1 MNSEKLINEINQL
14 ISILRS
20 QVELS
25 GSLNLLSI
33 NVHCENFYRDLL
45 NELYDLK
52 LVNTNFSDQN
62 SASIDLLDI
71 QSKIAYQVTSDPSL
85 EKTRNTVKKF
95 VEHEINLK
103 VDNLIILNITQKQ
116 NHRDPF
122 IEYGVYQFDTK
133 NNIIDHRDIIK
144 KINNLDIEKLQS
156 IHKIVNQYINP
167 NWLLPAS
174 NNPSQ
179 KLSSIHKI
187 IEGISDIEHS
197 VEVKDLDVL
206 PYTIER
212 KIDHNNLLFYKKYL
226 SKFQSFAWIIQS
238 QIELLEQNGQPT
250 ISNKLYKYVDD
261 KFMSFFLAQLTP
273 DYLVHHICEDIKK
286 DLEKNKVLS
295 ITLDDI
301 AYVPYVVFYVF
312 SKCKIF
318 DKPPC

>member
-1 MNSEKLINEINQL
+1 MNSQKLIDEVTQL
-14 ISILRS
+14 ISVLRS
-20 QVELS
+20 QVELC

-33 NVHCENFYRDLL
+33 NVHCENFYRELL
-45 NELYDLK
+45 NELYDLN
-52 LVNTNFSDQN
+52 LVNSNFSDQN
-62 SASIDLLDI
+62 SASIDLIDI
-71 QSKIAYQVTSDPSL
+71 QSKVAYQVTSDPTL
-85 EKTRNTVKKF
+85 EKVKHTVSKF
-95 VEHEINLK
+95 VEHKIYLQ
-103 VDNLIILNITQKQ
+103 VDELIIINIFQKK
-116 NHRDPF
+116 NHREQF
-122 IEYGVYQFDTK
+122 IESGDFTFDAK
-133 NNIIDHRDIIK
+133 NNVIDHRNILK
-144 KINNLDIEKLQS
+144 KINDLGIDKLQL

-187 IEGISDIEHS
+187 LEGISDIEHGI
-197 VEVKDLDVL
+197 ELKELDIL
-206 PYTIER
+206 PYTIEQ
-212 KIDHNNLLFYKKYL
+212 KIDYNSLLFYQKYL

-261 KFMSFFLAQLTP
+261 KFMNLVLKQLTP
-273 DYLVHHICEDIKK
+273 DYLVHQICEDIKS
-286 DLEKNKVLS
+286 DLEKNKILS

>member
-1 MNSEKLINEINQL
+1 MNSEKLINEVSQL

-45 NELYDLK
+45 NELYNLN
-52 LVNTNFSDQN
+52 LVNSNFSDQN
-62 SASIDLLDI
+62 SASIDLIDI
-71 QSKIAYQVTSDPSL
+71 QAKVAYQVTSDPTL
-85 EKTRNTVKKF
+85 EKVRHTVNKF
-95 VEHEINLK
+95 VEHEINLQ
-103 VDNLIILNITQKQ
+103 VDELIIINIAQKK
-116 NHRDPF
+116 NHREQF
-122 IEYGVYQFDTK
+122 IKSGAFTFDAK
-133 NNIIDHRDIIK
+133 NNVIDHRNILK
-144 KINNLDIEKLQS
+144 KINDLDIEKLQL

-187 IEGISDIEHS
+187 LEGISDIEHS
-197 VEVKDLDVL
+197 IELKELDVL
-206 PYTIER
+206 PYTIEQ
-212 KIDHNNLLFYKKYL
+212 KIDYNSLLFYQKYL
-226 SKFQSFAWIIQS
+226 SKFQGFAWIIQS

-261 KFMSFFLAQLTP
+261 KFMNLVMKQLTP
-273 DYLVHHICEDIKK
+273 DYLVHQICEDIKS
-286 DLEKNKVLS
+286 DLEKNKILS

>member
-1 MNSEKLINEINQL
+1 MNSQKLIDEVTQL
-14 ISILRS
+14 ISVLRS
-20 QVELS
+20 QVELC

-33 NVHCENFYRDLL
+33 NVHCENFYRELL
-45 NELYDLK
+45 NELYDLN
-52 LVNTNFSDQN
+52 LVNSNFSDQN
-62 SASIDLLDI
+62 SASIDLIDI
-71 QSKIAYQVTSDPSL
+71 QSKVAYQVTSDPTL
-85 EKTRNTVKKF
+85 EKVKHTVSKF
-95 VEHEINLK
+95 VEHKIYLQ
-103 VDNLIILNITQKQ
+103 VDELIIINIFQKK
-116 NHRDPF
+116 NHREQF
-122 IEYGVYQFDTK
+122 IESGDFTFDAK
-133 NNIIDHRDIIK
+133 NNVIDHRNILK
-144 KINNLDIEKLQS
+144 KINDLGIDKLQL

-187 IEGISDIEHS
+187 LEGISDIEHS
-197 VEVKDLDVL
+197 IELKELDIL
-206 PYTIER
+206 PYTIEQ
-212 KIDHNNLLFYKKYL
+212 KIDYNSLLFYQKYL

-261 KFMSFFLAQLTP
+261 KFMNLVLKQLTP
-273 DYLVHHICEDIKK
+273 DYLVHQICEDIKS
-286 DLEKNKVLS
+286 DLEKNKILS